1 MKIKRLLVAILLAG
15 LSLYSLPTP
24 PLWAQQNKQI
34 EQLGKEKLKLQRQND
49 PVGRTKTQ
57 IKIADILLV
66 LTAVAVKNNDLDR
79 MQNYLNDYGAAIQD
93 AHDTMMSS
101 GRDAQKKAGGFK
113 DLEIALRRHMR
124 QLQDMGGSLTFDL
137 REPVEK
143 ARDQATEIR
152 DVMLKAL
159 FGGQNV

>member
-1 MKIKRLLVAILLAG
+1 MKTKSLPAAILLAG
-15 LSLYSLPTP
+15 LSLYSLSAP
-24 PLWAQQNKQI
+24 PLRAQQNKQI
-34 EQLGKEKLKLQRQND
+34 EQLGKEKLKLQREND

-66 LTAVAVKNNDLDR
+66 LTGDALRDSDFER
-79 MQNYLNDYGAAIQD
+79 MRNYLNEYVAAIQD

-101 GRDAQKKAGGFK
+101 GRDAQKRAGGFK

-124 QLQDMGGSLTFDL
+124 QLQDMGESLTLDL

-143 ARDQATEIR
+143 ARNQAAEIR
-152 DVMLKAL
+152 DVILKAL